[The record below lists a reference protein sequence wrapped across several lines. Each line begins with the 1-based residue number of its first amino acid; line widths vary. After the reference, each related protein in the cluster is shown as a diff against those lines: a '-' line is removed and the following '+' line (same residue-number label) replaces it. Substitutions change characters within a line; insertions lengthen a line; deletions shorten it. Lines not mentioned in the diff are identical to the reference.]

1 MSEWASQRMSE
12 WANGRVGESANGA
25 KGFRPILLVVLL
37 LHMGGVA
44 CGVGGTVAHR
54 HNDIRRVALAHEVA
68 ARGAADELLVAFS
81 FVQVRDNLGFEG
93 GNTVWLNPVA
103 RGEYSRHRDVD
114 KSYIFLHP
122 PSEDEGIVS
131 IVVDRGDASGVQSRQ
146 LTLERKEGAWVVVSE
161 QPVTSRTS
169 AIDHLNGV

>member
-1 MSEWASQRMSE
+1 MSEWAR
-12 WANGRVGESANGA
+12 GRVGESANGA

-37 LHMGGVA
+37 LLVGGVA

-54 HNDIRRVALAHEVA
+54 HNDIRRVALAYDVA

-103 RGEYSRHRDVD
+103 RGEYSRHRDVG

-122 PSEDEGIVS
+122 PSEDEGIVF

-146 LTLERKEGAWVVVSE
+146 LTLERKEGTWVVVSE
-161 QPVTSRTS
+161 QPVTSRTF
-169 AIDHLNGV
+169 ALDHLNGV

>member
-1 MSEWASQRMSE
+1 MSEC
-12 WANGRVGESANGA
+12 ANGRVGESANGA

-37 LHMGGVA
+37 LLVGGMA

-54 HNDIRRVALAHEVA
+54 HNDIRRVALAHEVD

-114 KSYIFLHP
+114 KSYIYLHP

-131 IVVDRGDASGVQSRQ
+131 IVVDRGDASGVQSHQ
-146 LTLERKEGAWVVVSE
+146 LTLERREGAWVVVSE
-161 QPVTSRTS
+161 QPVASRTS

>member
-1 MSEWASQRMSE
+1 MSEWAS
-12 WANGRVGESANGA
+12 GRVGESANGA

-37 LHMGGVA
+37 LLVGGVA

-68 ARGAADELLVAFS
+68 ARGAANELLVAFS

>member
-1 MSEWASQRMSE
+1 MSEWAS
-12 WANGRVGESANGA
+12 GRVGESANGA

-37 LHMGGVA
+37 LLVGGVA

-68 ARGAADELLVAFS
+68 ARGAANELLVAFS

-146 LTLERKEGAWVVVSE
+146 LTLERKEGTWVVVSE

>member
-1 MSEWASQRMSE
+1 MSERAS
-12 WANGRVGESANGA
+12 GRVGKSANGA
-25 KGFRPILLVVLL
+25 KGFGPILLVVLL
-37 LHMGGVA
+37 LLVGGVA
-44 CGVGGTVAHR
+44 CGVGGTAAHR
-54 HNDIRRVALAHEVA
+54 KNGIRRAALAYEVA

-81 FVQVRDNLGFEG
+81 FMEVRDNLGFEG

-122 PSEDEGIVS
+122 PSEEGRSVS

-146 LTLERKEGAWVVVSE
+146 LTLERKEGTWVVVSE

-169 AIDHLNGV
+169 ARDAVPLL